1 MGLLRELTE
10 EYLGSLKYVREVARE
25 VALPLGL
32 RDIVAVVGPRRAGK
46 TFLML
51 KAAEKLLRSGG
62 QALYISFD
70 EPQLRRLDARKLAEM
85 VRGEYPSGPVHLFL
99 DEVQEW
105 VE

>member
-1 MGLLRELTE
+1 MSSLRELTE
-10 EYLGSLKYVREVARE
+10 EYLGSLKYAREVARE

-62 QALYISFD
+62 RALAGAEKACSS
-70 EPQLRRLDARKLAEM
+70 ARPAQVCGMGFHSAKRSRSNL
-85 VRGEYPSGPVHLFL
+85 
-99 DEVQEW
+99 
-105 VE
+105 